1 MLKYKNKP
9 TKIPIFRQNGTMS
22 GIAGD
27 SERNRISNETES
39 NLGAVAGAD
48 GKFAGRLRKQRFG
61 AAGTHG
67 SPHRDP
73 DPGAYGSAPDPG
85 TCGRETSQSS
95 GLSNFD
101 VDSQEAEAFALLIQ
115 EAVAA
120 EELEALAELAA
131 YPLYLGFAEG
141 GVSVQTAQELL
152 DLGAERVFSPELTQ
166 AIAQAET
173 AGLTASKAGFSLTK
187 DGRPNILFGLRDGAL
202 AVQGINY

>member
-1 MLKYKNKP
+1 MK
-9 TKIPIFRQNGTMS
+9 Q
-22 GIAGD
+22 
-27 SERNRISNETES
+27 NRIWALLLALMVSLLVGCGSNASEQPAPTE
-39 NLGAVAGAD
+39 APTVTQTPAPTEAPQTPAPAG
-48 GKFAGRLRKQRFG
+48 G
-61 AAGTHG
+61 
-67 SPHRDP
+67 
-73 DPGAYGSAPDPG
+73 
-85 TCGRETSQSS
+85 ETSQSS